1 MQHPY
6 KRTRYAL
13 EDQPPIAQ
21 CEPQNNWQFGQ
32 TSNKTDVNQQRNI
45 VRQRHNCRQIGGMT
59 MRRNGELKRIV
70 GSPRALSGRRGAPR
84 PRTAIA
90 RFARYARS
98 SLRFILKWS
107 ARNERRGSH
116 TPLRPLRTRGERE
129 RDSFNGGLDES
140 FHCKS
145 AYSRGRALLSSFC
158 RTALIATI
166 EVRSRTSPQR

>member
-59 MRRNGELKRIV
+59 MRRNGELRRIV
-70 GSPRALSGRRGAPR
+70 GSPRGLGGRRGTLR
-84 PRTAIA
+84 PRTAIV
-90 RFARYARS
+90 RFAHYARS
-98 SLRFILKWS
+98 SLRFILKRK
-107 ARNERRGSH
+107 ARNERRGSRA
-116 TPLRPLRTRGERE
+116 PLRPPRPRGERQ
-129 RDSFNGGLDES
+129 RDSFNGRPGRGFRLQICLFSWSCLAAS
-140 FHCKS
+140 F
-145 AYSRGRALLSSFC
+145 
-158 RTALIATI
+158 
-166 EVRSRTSPQR
+166 